1 MLKKLIGKFIGRP
14 SAAPASSR
22 NREDSKGP
30 DAGTRKRR
38 PKPASKSG
46 RPEKPGDSGTR
57 KSPGPGR
64 STKRNSSG
72 DDSDTGEKR
81 RRRKPRKRT
90 GGDTRS
96 NGRAGAQTKSQSR
109 RPRSDPSGRSNRERR
124 KNPPERDADR
134 DDEIRPVEP
143 RVAAELPEVS
153 PDHEFSLM
161 GLAPFVVA
169 SVQEMGFEQPT
180 PIQSD
185 AIPVVLAN
193 RDVIGS
199 AQTGTGKT
207 AAFGLPIIQKLE
219 SHGKM
224 RCLVLEPTR
233 ELALQLEEALVSFS
247 KFTDLRISVIYGGV
261 GYGRQ
266 KSELAAGVDIVVAT
280 PGRLLD
286 HMEQGTVHLDTVD
299 ILVLDE
305 VDRMLDMGFLPDVK
319 RIVSKVPK
327 ERQTLFFSATIP
339 PAIAQLT
346 TWVVRDPEIIE
357 ISRRA
362 PAETVS
368 HAFYPVVQ
376 NQKFDLLIALL
387 ERTHY
392 ESVLIFCRT
401 KIGADMISRR
411 LDNLGHPVAVMHS
424 NRSQSERTEALT
436 GFKSGKY
443 EVLVATDVAS
453 RGLDIAGIS
462 HVVNYDTPLHPEDY
476 VHRIGRTGRALNEG
490 DAFTLLT
497 EDEIKYSKSIERF
510 IGKTV
515 DRKKLEDFDYAY
527 SAVFAQEEAPPKN
540 VFKSRLYRGSR

>member
-1 MLKKLIGKFIGRP
+1 M
-14 SAAPASSR
+14 
-22 NREDSKGP
+22 
-30 DAGTRKRR
+30 
-38 PKPASKSG
+38 
-46 RPEKPGDSGTR
+46 
-57 KSPGPGR
+57 
-64 STKRNSSG
+64 
-72 DDSDTGEKR
+72 
-81 RRRKPRKRT
+81 
-90 GGDTRS
+90 
-96 NGRAGAQTKSQSR
+96 
-109 RPRSDPSGRSNRERR
+109 
-124 KNPPERDADR
+124 
-134 DDEIRPVEP
+134 
-143 RVAAELPEVS
+143 AAEMPEVS

-161 GLAPFVVA
+161 GLSPFVVA

-180 PIQSD
+180 PIQSE
-185 AIPVVLAN
+185 AIPVVLAG

-207 AAFGLPIIQKLE
+207 AAFALPVIDRLK
-219 SHGKM
+219 SHGSM
-224 RCLVLEPTR
+224 RCLILEPTR
-233 ELALQLEEALVSFS
+233 ELALQVEEALMSHS
-247 KFTDLRISVIYGGV
+247 KFTDLRICVIYGGV

-280 PGRLLD
+280 PGRLMD
-286 HMEQGTVHLDTVD
+286 HMEQGTINLDTVEV
-299 ILVLDE
+299 LVLDE

-357 ISRRA
+357 ISRRS

-376 NQKFDLLIALL
+376 KQKFDLLIALL

-401 KIGADMISRR
+401 KIGADMISRQLER
-411 LDNLGHPVAVMHS
+411 LGHPVAVMHS
-424 NRSQSERTEALT
+424 NRSQSERTEALM

-462 HVVNYDTPLHPEDY
+462 HVVNYDVPLHPEDY
-476 VHRIGRTGRALNEG
+476 VHRIGRTGRALTEG
-490 DAFTLLT
+490 DAFTLLA
-497 EDEIKYSKSIERF
+497 EDETKYAKIIEHF
-510 IGKTV
+510 IGRTV
-515 DRKKLEDFDYAY
+515 ERKKLDDFDYAY
-527 SAVFAQEEAPPKN
+527 SAVFAQQEEAPKN

>member
-1 MLKKLIGKFIGRP
+1 M
-14 SAAPASSR
+14 
-22 NREDSKGP
+22 REV
-30 DAGTRKRR
+30 A
-38 PKPASKSG
+38 
-46 RPEKPGDSGTR
+46 
-57 KSPGPGR
+57 
-64 STKRNSSG
+64 
-72 DDSDTGEKR
+72 
-81 RRRKPRKRT
+81 
-90 GGDTRS
+90 
-96 NGRAGAQTKSQSR
+96 
-109 RPRSDPSGRSNRERR
+109 
-124 KNPPERDADR
+124 
-134 DDEIRPVEP
+134 P

-169 SVQEMGFEQPT
+169 AVQELGFEQPT

-185 AIPVVLAN
+185 GIPVVLAN

-207 AAFGLPIIQKLE
+207 AAFGLPIIQKLV

-286 HMEQGTVHLDTVD
+286 HMEQGTIHLDTVD

-319 RIVSKVPK
+319 RIVSKVPT

-362 PAETVS
+362 PAATVS

-376 NQKFDLLIALL
+376 TQKFDLLIALL

-476 VHRIGRTGRALNEG
+476 VHRIGRTGRAMNEG

-497 EDEIKYSKSIERF
+497 EDEIKYAKAIERF

-515 DRKKLEDFDYAY
+515 ERKKLEDFDYAY
-527 SAVFAQEEAPPKN
+527 SAVFAQEDEPAKN